1 MWLQAIAKSEVRA
14 SHLIDQLLALALADE
29 AHGQMAPVQVSLNE
43 VVEDCVADLLQ
54 RLRQSGRSNVELTV
68 TGLDHPL
75 AVMGDESML
84 KGCLTNLLNNAVAY
98 GGPRD
103 HVIPRISISVHAAS
117 EARADAGQI
126 DLSVVDN
133 GPGLEPE
140 LAKQLQQR
148 WARGQGS
155 ERLQGGAG
163 LGLAIVARYAAL
175 MGATFTLDNDEA
187 SGGLRASL
195 TLRQAERTT

>member
-1 MWLQAIAKSEVRA
+1 
-14 SHLIDQLLALALADE
+14 
-29 AHGQMAPVQVSLNE
+29 
-43 VVEDCVADLLQ
+43 
-54 RLRQSGRSNVELTV
+54 
-68 TGLDHPL
+68 
-75 AVMGDESML
+75 MGDESML

-103 HVIPRISISVHAAS
+103 HVIPRISISVHA
-117 EARADAGQI
+117 EAEADAGHI
-126 DLSVVDN
+126 GLSVVDN
-133 GPGLEPE
+133 GPGLAPE

-195 TLRQAERTT
+195 SLCQAERTT